1 MRQLILAQKLKQLKG
16 FSSHWNIT
24 VDMSYTI
31 LRVAANLWNM
41 IFTSSLIG
49 DNSDNEQCN
58 CRH

>member
-31 LRVAANLWNM
+31 LRVAANLWNI
-41 IFTSSLIG
+41 IFHFIF
-49 DNSDNEQCN
+49 NW
-58 CRH
+58 